1 MGNALRRGAAS
12 RARLPWQLRLRR
24 RRAIDAAGSTPQLG
38 LAAGLSA
45 RSTSS
50 SLLGQQQSL
59 CAKLEAEAVDGERRA
74 LEVLDRNGE
83 LEGSA
88 PSSISA
94 YGPADPTPRDL
105 QALTVLKSMP
115 LLPDPPNTGFCSL
128 ATNFD
133 HESPSSLP
141 HGTSGSS
148 ARSICAARGR
158 LSLRTHV
165 PILVIRSIL
174 PLLAFVFCSHSS
186 LAGALRARTG
196 GLGLGLGAVK
206 VSRTCS

>member
-1 MGNALRRGAAS
+1 M
-12 RARLPWQLRLRR
+12 
-24 RRAIDAAGSTPQLG
+24 
-38 LAAGLSA
+38 
-45 RSTSS
+45 
-50 SLLGQQQSL
+50 GQQIPF
-59 CAKLEAEAVDGERRA
+59 
-74 LEVLDRNGE
+74 LDV
-83 LEGSA
+83 
-88 PSSISA
+88 I
-94 YGPADPTPRDL
+94 

-115 LLPDPPNTGFCSL
+115 SFAQLPNTGFCSL

-133 HESPSSLP
+133 HEPLSSLP
-141 HGTSGSS
+141 QASSGSS

-174 PLLAFVFCSHSS
+174 PLLAFVFDSHSS

-206 VSRTCS
+206 VSKTCS

>member
-1 MGNALRRGAAS
+1 M
-12 RARLPWQLRLRR
+12 
-24 RRAIDAAGSTPQLG
+24 
-38 LAAGLSA
+38 LAV
-45 RSTSS
+45 R
-50 SLLGQQQSL
+50 
-59 CAKLEAEAVDGERRA
+59 
-74 LEVLDRNGE
+74 
-83 LEGSA
+83 
-88 PSSISA
+88 
-94 YGPADPTPRDL
+94 TPRLDIGAPFL
-105 QALTVLKSMP
+105 VCFISLADAFCARP
-115 LLPDPPNTGFCSL
+115 APNTGFCSL

>member
-1 MGNALRRGAAS
+1 M
-12 RARLPWQLRLRR
+12 
-24 RRAIDAAGSTPQLG
+24 
-38 LAAGLSA
+38 
-45 RSTSS
+45 
-50 SLLGQQQSL
+50 

-141 HGTSGSS
+141 QASSGSS

-174 PLLAFVFCSHSS
+174 PLLAFVFCLS
-186 LAGALRARTG
+186 LVARRRSARAYRRPRARPRRGEGVQDMQLDGTV
-196 GLGLGLGAVK
+196 A
-206 VSRTCS
+206 SRRIWRSSRSPVPVPVAHCAPRMQCRSTPPTLVPRPHRG

>member
-1 MGNALRRGAAS
+1 M
-12 RARLPWQLRLRR
+12 
-24 RRAIDAAGSTPQLG
+24 DAAGSTPQLG

-50 SLLGQQQSL
+50 SLLGRQKSL

-74 LEVLDRNGE
+74 LEVLDRKRE
-83 LEGSA
+83 LEGA
-88 PSSISA
+88 DSSSTSA
-94 YGPADPTPRDL
+94 YVPPAPTPRDL
-105 QALTVLKSMP
+105 QALTILKSRDSYASFAQ
-115 LLPDPPNTGFCSL
+115 LPNTGFCSL

-133 HESPSSLP
+133 HEPPSSLP

>member
-1 MGNALRRGAAS
+1 M
-12 RARLPWQLRLRR
+12 
-24 RRAIDAAGSTPQLG
+24 LG
-38 LAAGLSA
+38 
-45 RSTSS
+45 R
-50 SLLGQQQSL
+50 QKSL

-94 YGPADPTPRDL
+94 RRCLSALPCDL
-105 QALTVLKSMP
+105 SGSHRTEKYASFAQL
-115 LLPDPPNTGFCSL
+115 PNTGFCSL

-141 HGTSGSS
+141 QASSGSS

-174 PLLAFVFCSHSS
+174 PLLVFVFCSHSS
-186 LAGALRARTG
+186 LADALRARTG
-196 GLGLGLGAVK
+196 GLEPGLDAWEVPK
-206 VSRTCS
+206 TYS